1 MLGQIPYDVAI
12 VVRIHELAKIT
23 TVDTSSSWRCCHS
36 VPLTFDARASAAALK
51 LRQLRGAIGLQR
63 LVIRLPVVFDIRG
76 RFRRRA
82 RTEVHRLETVLLV
95 KAACGTVLLMCVKFQ
110 SIRGKTLGED
120 DQPRSPTLAPSAGI
134 DKHPV
139 DIRTLHR
146 QISDNLL
153 FKRTH
158 PDIALSPDDFPK
170 DRASAVEGEGLPQRK
185 KRVCGLPR
193 PVPNADDGRFVV
205 VLK

>member
-1 MLGQIPYDVAI
+1 M
-12 VVRIHELAKIT
+12 R
-23 TVDTSSSWRCCHS
+23 
-36 VPLTFDARASAAALK
+36 
-51 LRQLRGAIGLQR
+51 
-63 LVIRLPVVFDIRG
+63 
-76 RFRRRA
+76 
-82 RTEVHRLETVLLV
+82 RLETVLLV
-95 KAACGTVLLMCVKFQ
+95 KAACGTVPLMCVKFQ

-120 DQPRSPTLAPSAGI
+120 DQPRSPTFAPLAGI

-158 PDIALSPDDFPK
+158 PDIALSLDDFPK
-170 DRASAVEGEGLPQRK
+170 DRASAVEGEGPPQRK

-193 PVPNADDGRFVV
+193 PVPNSDDGRFVV
-205 VLK
+205 VLKWSIRYIPVQGGGSTLRTSRGLKTCSRPRRRQ